1 MPAKSKKNEYIVAYN
16 ASNMKQIKINLNRNN
31 PEDVEII
38 NYLERV
44 SNVQGL
50 IKNLIRDHMKK

>member
-1 MPAKSKKNEYIVAYN
+1 MAKSKKIEYITAYN
-16 ASNMKQIKINLNRNN
+16 AVNMKQIKINLNRQN
-31 PEDVEII
+31 PDDVEII

-50 IKNLIRDHMKK
+50 IKNLIREHMKK